1 MNKDNRVRLTG
12 TSAAQ
17 AKVSA
22 IKLGYLEDQ
31 FQTLFLDSD
40 PRRAQPIINRGYC
53 ARVNA
58 FSSAILRFMAS
69 VPSAQIVSLGAGV
82 DSTYFRLKKAGHVAG
97 RYVDVDME
105 HTCTFKTSVI
115 AKHAMLSEL
124 AGEPIEPPSQ
134 SGPVHF
140 RTQDYAIASADL
152 RSIDSLQTALEAT
165 GISLQEPTLFVCECL
180 LVYLEPS
187 VTDSLF
193 QWIVSKFPNGSI
205 LAYDPISMDD
215 TFGKVMITNFES
227 QGTPLLGISASVSV
241 AGLQSRLSAS
251 GFPHV
256 FAITMLEYYNSYLPN
271 RPRIERVEWM
281 DELEEWRIMMSHYAL
296 YGGALSASLL
306 DLVRPAA
313 LSTLP

>member
-1 MNKDNRVRLTG
+1 
-12 TSAAQ
+12 
-17 AKVSA
+17 
-22 IKLGYLEDQ
+22 
-31 FQTLFLDSD
+31 
-40 PRRAQPIINRGYC
+40 
-53 ARVNA
+53 
-58 FSSAILRFMAS
+58 
-69 VPSAQIVSLGAGV
+69 
-82 DSTYFRLKKAGHVAG
+82 
-97 RYVDVDME
+97 
-105 HTCTFKTSVI
+105 
-115 AKHAMLSEL
+115 
-124 AGEPIEPPSQ
+124 
-134 SGPVHF
+134 
-140 RTQDYAIASADL
+140 
-152 RSIDSLQTALEAT
+152 
-165 GISLQEPTLFVCECL
+165 
-180 LVYLEPS
+180 
-187 VTDSLF
+187 
-193 QWIVSKFPNGSI
+193 
-205 LAYDPISMDD
+205 MDD